1 MITQKAGGIMDR
13 ENNIKI
19 LLSSI
24 FAGLCIG
31 IGGACF
37 LSIDNKI
44 IGSFMFSLGL
54 LTICTNQ
61 FSLFT
66 GKVCYART
74 INDFINLIWIWFGN
88 FMGCALVG
96 FTLHLVKPQLI
107 QKATEM
113 CNAKLSEGL
122 LVIPL
127 GIMCNIL
134 IFFAVDGFKRIDNNI
149 AKTILLIMCVM
160 AFILCGFEHCIA
172 NMFYFTVADC
182 VNPIIY
188 LLLNTLGNAIGG
200 LAISFMYETVKL

>member
-1 MITQKAGGIMDR
+1 MVNKEKTLINAIMAGI
-13 ENNIKI
+13 
-19 LLSSI
+19 
-24 FAGLCIG
+24 CIG
-31 IGGACF
+31 LGGACF

-54 LTICTNQ
+54 LTICANQ

-66 GKVCYART
+66 GKVCYAR
-74 INDFINLIWIWFGN
+74 IKDDFINLIWIWFGN
-88 FMGCALVG
+88 FIGCSLIG
-96 FTLHLVKPQLI
+96 FILHLIKPQLI

-127 GIMCNIL
+127 GILCNVL
-134 IFFAVDGFKRIDNNI
+134 IFFAVDGFKRIDNNV
-149 AKTILLIMCVM
+149 AKTVLLVMCVM

-182 VNPIIY
+182 TKINYPIIY
-188 LLLNTLGNAIGG
+188 LLLNTFGNAVGG

>member
-1 MITQKAGGIMDR
+1 MNKQS
-13 ENNIKI
+13 ENIKL

-24 FAGLCIG
+24 IAGICIG
-31 IGGACF
+31 LGGTCF

-74 INDFINLIWIWFGN
+74 LNDFVNLIWIWLGN
-88 FMGCALVG
+88 LVG
-96 FTLHLVKPQLI
+96 CTLVEFTLHFIKPQII

-134 IFFAVDGFKRIDNNI
+134 IFFAVDGFKTIDNNV
-149 AKTILLIMCVM
+149 AKTALLAMCVM

-172 NMFYFTVADC
+172 NMFYLFVSNTEV
-182 VNPIIY
+182 VFPY

-200 LAISFMYETVKL
+200 LGIGYVCELIR

>member
-1 MITQKAGGIMDR
+1 MVNK
-13 ENNIKI
+13 EKI
-19 LLSSI
+19 LI
-24 FAGLCIG
+24 NAIMAGICIG
-31 IGGACF
+31 LGGTCF

-66 GKVCYART
+66 GKVCYAKT
-74 INDFINLIWIWFGN
+74 VDDFINLIWIWFGN
-88 FMGCALVG
+88 FMGCTLVG
-96 FTLHLVKPQLI
+96 FTLHFVKPQLI

-127 GIMCNIL
+127 GMLCNVL
-134 IFFAVDGFKRIDNNI
+134 IFFAVDGFKRIDNNV

-182 VNPIIY
+182 TKINYPIIY
-188 LLLNTLGNAIGG
+188 LLLNTFGNAVGG

>member
-1 MITQKAGGIMDR
+1 MENKEKTLINAIMAGI
-13 ENNIKI
+13 
-19 LLSSI
+19 
-24 FAGLCIG
+24 CIG
-31 IGGACF
+31 LGGACF

-66 GKVCYART
+66 GKVCYAKT
-74 INDFINLIWIWFGN
+74 VDDFINLIWIWFGN
-88 FMGCALVG
+88 FMGCTLVG
-96 FTLHLVKPQLI
+96 FTLHFVKPQLI

-122 LVIPL
+122 FVIPL
-127 GIMCNIL
+127 GMLCNVL
-134 IFFAVDGFKRIDNNI
+134 IFFAVDGFKRIDNNV

-182 VNPIIY
+182 TKINYPIIY
-188 LLLNTLGNAIGG
+188 LLLNTFGNAVGG